1 MERTLFHAGST
12 VPGGFYIN
20 REKLD
25 LVVVGGRQGPLP
37 ADEGRYTHLPIAAA
51 LLLAPLFGGLYLAV
65 APCLALLRLAR
76 RLRSSTW
83 PRLRRNGRWL
93 ASRIASWRRA
103 KPAGPDE
110 PPPKQD
116 ASP

>member
-1 MERTLFHAGST
+1 MERTLFHAGSI
-12 VPGGFYIN
+12 VPGGFYVN

-25 LVVVGGRQGPLP
+25 LVVVGGRGGPLP
-37 ADEGRYTHLPIAAA
+37 EEGRYTRLPIAAA

-76 RLRSSTW
+76 RLRRSTW
-83 PRLRRNGRWL
+83 PRLRRLWL

-103 KPAGPDE
+103 KSDE